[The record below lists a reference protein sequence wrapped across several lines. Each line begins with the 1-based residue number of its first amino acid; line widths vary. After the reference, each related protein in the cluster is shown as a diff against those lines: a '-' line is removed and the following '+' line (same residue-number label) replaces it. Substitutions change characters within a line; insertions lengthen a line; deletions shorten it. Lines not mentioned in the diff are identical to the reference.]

1 LQRELAMRLTT
12 SSSHSTRSEVEVGAS
27 QTERVTMADTVLPR
41 ESVTPSGVAQSQLT
55 PEEIAEGL
63 SKGEANNI
71 RFIAK
76 HGRVA
81 NISARMV
88 NRLHALGLATLRAE
102 DYSVGLTDLGRAVA
116 DVLAKRGG
124 A

>member
-1 LQRELAMRLTT
+1 
-12 SSSHSTRSEVEVGAS
+12 
-27 QTERVTMADTVLPR
+27 MADP
-41 ESVTPSGVAQSQLT
+41 T

-88 NRLHALGLATLRAE
+88 NRLHALGLVSECDT
-102 DYSVGLTDLGRAVA
+102 DYCVRLTIPLGRAVA
-116 DVLAKRGG
+116 DVLAKRG
-124 A
+124 AR